1 MIRDIEKELYQWKEQ
16 KEKLPLLMRGARQVG
31 KSYTVEAFGKKAF
44 KNTVVINFDLHPE
57 LKDCFNTLEPD
68 DIINKLKI
76 VLGVVIDENTLL
88 FFDEIQECPNAIMSL
103 RYFKENKN
111 YISVI
116 GAGSL
121 VEFALEKEDIR
132 IPVGRVQFI
141 YLEPL
146 SFAEFLTAS
155 GNDQLRSYLK
165 DLHISSEIEN
175 SIHQA
180 LMKLIREYFIV
191 GGMPAAV
198 KAYFDTKDFTQA
210 SRIQNALIQ
219 TYRSD
224 FGKYAKFSEQ
234 KYLQKVFD
242 KAPRLVGERIKFS
255 KIDIESKSR
264 DIKNAVNLLSL
275 AGVIKQVA
283 ASAASGV
290 PLGAQAND
298 KKFKLNYL
306 DIGLM
311 QNACGLQAKLLLD
324 ADIMQI
330 NSGSAAEQFVG
341 QELRA
346 YEDRYLNRQLF
357 FWARDKRNSSA
368 EVDYV
373 YEVDTHIIPIEV
385 KAGKSGSL
393 KSLRLFLEEKKVPF
407 GIRFAM
413 DKLSLYDK
421 VLTIP
426 LYMIEHMRR
435 LARETMETASR

>member
-1 MIRDIEKELYQWKEQ
+1 MKRDIEKDLYQWKEQ

-31 KSYTVEAFGKKAF
+31 KSYTVEAFGKKIF
-44 KNTVVINFDLHPE
+44 KNTVIINFELHPE

-68 DIINKLKI
+68 DIINKIQI
-76 VLGVVIDENTLL
+76 VLGVTIDEDTLL
-88 FFDEIQECPNAIMSL
+88 FLDEIQECPNAIMSL
-103 RYFKENKN
+103 RYFKEKKN
-111 YISVI
+111 YIAVI

-121 VEFALEKEDIR
+121 VEFALEKKDIK
-132 IPVGRVQFI
+132 IPVGRVQYI

-155 GNDQLRSYLK
+155 GNEQLRLYLK
-165 DLHISSEIEN
+165 NIHLNSEIEN
-175 SIHQA
+175 SIHQK
-180 LMKLIREYFIV
+180 LMTLIREYLIV

-198 KAYFDTKDFTQA
+198 KSYIDTKDFTQA
-210 SRIQNALIQ
+210 GRIQNALLQ

-224 FGKYAKFSEQ
+224 FGKYAKYSEQ
-234 KYLQKVFD
+234 KYLQKVFE
-242 KAPRLVGERIKFS
+242 KVPQLIGERVKYA
-255 KIDIESKSR
+255 KIDLESKSR
-264 DIKNAVNLLSL
+264 DIKNAINLLSL
-275 AGVIKQVA
+275 AGVIRQVIATA
-283 ASAASGV
+283 AAGI
-290 PLGAQAND
+290 PLGAQSND

-330 NSGSAAEQFVG
+330 NSGSVAEQFVG

-346 YEDRYLNRQLF
+346 YEDRYMDRQLF

-373 YEVDTHIIPIEV
+373 YDAGALIIPIEV

-413 DKLSLYDK
+413 DKLSLHEK
-421 VLTIP
+421 ILTIP
-426 LYMIEHMRR
+426 LYMIEHMHR
-435 LARETMETASR
+435 LVQEMNIK